1 MKPAERSCLVSRKT
15 KASLL
20 PKPATY
26 YPFASGRYNEKPNLF
41 PFGKDFGNGKRDTQ
55 ILQIDNQFNEYR
67 AHKLRARK
75 LDYSKYVC
83 ELESTTDQDKLT
95 LNRLLSRIACS
106 DYPEFFQKQQSG
118 NGWDLKCSLSGEM
131 LRFDNRD
138 VFTGSQSDTTD
149 KSVKYFSGLDALAC
163 QLQEDICVVK
173 IDGSSEY
180 LTAAHL
186 CFPNRWAVSEKIGK
200 NFIEIHKPVARF
212 AEANPN
218 VASLIQAMMGG
229 RPYVRFAWGLS
240 NDMDLDHHPDTTD
253 EFRFESD
260 SEALYLRVERQILF
274 GLPQNNL
281 LLFFIRTYYEDC
293 REVCRDTDIAQ
304 GLAKTLL
311 SMSDELLL
319 YKGLSKSRD
328 RIVDWLL
335 TSR

>member
-1 MKPAERSCLVSRKT
+1 MSRKT
-15 KASLL
+15 KSGLL
-20 PKPATY
+20 PDPATY
-26 YPFASGRYNEKPNLF
+26 KPFANGRYNEKPNLF
-41 PFGKDFGNGKRDTQ
+41 PFGKDFGNDERDAQ
-55 ILQIDNQFNEYR
+55 ILQVDNQFNEYR
-67 AHKLRARK
+67 SQKLRART

-83 ELESTTDQDKLT
+83 ELESTTDQDKTT
-95 LNRLLSRIACS
+95 LNRVLARIACS
-106 DYPEFFQKQQSG
+106 DYPEFFQKQQSV
-118 NGWDLKCSLSGEM
+118 NGWNLKCSLSGET
-131 LRFDNRD
+131 LRFDSED
-138 VFTGSQSDTTD
+138 VFTGSQSDTTNPP
-149 KSVKYFSGLDALAC
+149 VKYFSGFDALAC

-173 IDGSSEY
+173 IDGSSDH

-186 CFPNRWAVSEKIGK
+186 CFPNRWAASQKIGK

-229 RPYVRFAWGLS
+229 KPYVRFAWGLS
-240 NDMDLDHHPDTTD
+240 NDTNLDHHPDTTD

-260 SEALYLRVERQILF
+260 SEALYVRVERQVLF

-293 REVCRDTDIAQ
+293 RKICRDMEIAQ

-311 SMSDELLL
+311 SISDELLF